1 MKIAGYVFILL
12 IFAAC
17 NNKSTSVKSASKIDS
32 LADENIVEVSRDN
45 PDLYLHN
52 EKKFSDSSGL
62 KITIQNSLPK
72 GGPYYNPNGARFGC
86 VVFWSRF
93 INESTKPIE
102 ITINFP
108 ADSFMVFN
116 STDAYLKLLLPTDS
130 MSLEKVGL
138 YNYGATGLQT
148 FLDANFHKAT
158 GLQQIIQPGDDFIFY
173 TTALSYK
180 EGGVVRS
187 GFEIVNHDVI
197 YSISITPH
205 FENFKVNCG
214 KIKMQ

>member
-12 IFAAC
+12 SFAAC
-17 NNKSTSVKSASKIDS
+17 NNKNTSVKSAANIDS
-32 LADENIVEVSRDN
+32 LNDENIDNVSRDN
-45 PDLYLHN
+45 PDIYVHN

-72 GGPYYNPNGARFGC
+72 GGPYYNLSGALVGC
-86 VVFWSRF
+86 AVFWSRF
-93 INESTKPIE
+93 INESAKPVE
-102 ITINFP
+102 LTIDFP
-108 ADSFMVFN
+108 ADSFMVFK
-116 STDAYLKLLLPTDS
+116 STDAYLKLLLPSDT

-148 FLDANFHKAT
+148 FLESNFHKAT

-187 GFEIVNHDVI
+187 GFEIINNDVI
-197 YSISITPH
+197 YSISISPH
-205 FENFKVNCG
+205 FENFKVTCG
-214 KIKMQ
+214 KIKLQ

>member
-1 MKIAGYVFILL
+1 MKIYGYVFILL

-17 NNKSTSVKSASKIDS
+17 NNKNTSVKTATNIDS
-32 LADENIVEVSRDN
+32 LADKNIVEVSRDN
-45 PDLYLHN
+45 PESYLHT
-52 EKKFSDSSGL
+52 EKKYIDSSGL
-62 KITIQNSLPK
+62 NITIQNSFPK
-72 GGPYYNPNGARFGC
+72 GGPFYSNIGTQFGC

-93 INESTKPIE
+93 INESAKPVE
-102 ITINFP
+102 LTINFP
-108 ADSFMVFN
+108 ADSFLVFN
-116 STDAYLKLLLPTDS
+116 SSDAYLKLLLPTDS
-130 MSLEKVGL
+130 MSLEKVEL

-148 FLDANFHKAT
+148 FLEKNFHKAT
-158 GLQQIIQPGDDFIFY
+158 GLHQIIQPGDDFIFY